1 MLEVVVKTCKLR
13 RSPPRSNGAE
23 DRGVRLPSAHL
34 AEESMVERPE
44 LFPDMVVGSL
54 FLVASHT
61 LLFPY
66 APVRG

>member
-1 MLEVVVKTCKLR
+1 MLP
-13 RSPPRSNGAE
+13 SW
-23 DRGVRLPSAHL
+23 GVRLPSAHL